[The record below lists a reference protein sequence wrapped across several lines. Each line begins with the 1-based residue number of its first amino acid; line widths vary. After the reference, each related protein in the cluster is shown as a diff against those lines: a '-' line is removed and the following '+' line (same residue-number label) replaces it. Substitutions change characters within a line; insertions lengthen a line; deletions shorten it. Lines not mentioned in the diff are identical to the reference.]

1 MAQVLS
7 LEVLEQEHFQALT
20 EFRVKRQ
27 MAESLIK
34 AGDLLIGKS
43 YLRDAFLLNQKV
55 NQMEKQLKAIKAVM
69 CS

>member
-7 LEVLEQEHFQALT
+7 LEVLEQEHFQALI
-20 EFRVKRQ
+20 EFRTKRQ

-55 NQMEKQLKAIKAVM
+55 NQMEKQLKSIKAAM